1 MGAER
6 KREREREKSGTNPL
20 LSDIYRVG
28 IRNALSIK
36 ESRKSLLAGG
46 RGQCKQRR
54 KKRERWKLTFLSI
67 NCVIICVPP
76 QVGERLGGEGKKN
89 RNLAEND
96 ASIVNHCLT

>member
-54 KKRERWKLTFLSI
+54 KKEREMEVNLFI
-67 NCVIICVPP
+67 NQLCHHMC
-76 QVGERLGGEGKKN
+76 
-89 RNLAEND
+89 
-96 ASIVNHCLT
+96 ASSSG

>member
-1 MGAER
+1 M
-6 KREREREKSGTNPL
+6 P
-20 LSDIYRVG
+20 
-28 IRNALSIK
+28 ALSIK
-36 ESRKSLLAGG
+36 ESRKSYNSG
-46 RGQCKQRR
+46 RGQSKQ
-54 KKRERWKLTFLSI
+54 KKEEKTWKLTFLSI